1 MKSRC
6 TVRIFTRFL
15 ALACAGWMLAPVS
28 RLAAES
34 LPQNMTSHSGL
45 ATLPPE
51 ERGDLL
57 MARQEYIAAIEAYR
71 EAEPNAVVFNKMGMA
86 YHHMLAFDIAK
97 KDYEHALVIRP
108 DYPEAINN
116 LGAADFAQGRY
127 RQAIHLYRKALKL
140 MPDSAVVAANLGTAY
155 FARHKYSQGMEAY
168 RTAFRLDP
176 SVFQGDNTQIIS
188 GPTTSAERAHQDYC
202 LAELFAQSGMKVQA
216 IEYLRKALDEGFAD
230 RNRIMS
236 DHVFDQLRNTA
247 EFAQL
252 MGEQKPN

>member
-1 MKSRC
+1 MKSRFP
-6 TVRIFTRFL
+6 VRHL
-15 ALACAGWMLAPVS
+15 ALACAALMLAPVS

-34 LPQNMTSHSGL
+34 LPQNTTARAGL
-45 ATLPPE
+45 DALPAE

-57 MARQEYIAAIEAYR
+57 MARQQYIAAIEAYR
-71 EAEPNAVVFNKMGMA
+71 EAAPDAAIYNKMGMA
-86 YHHMLAFDIAK
+86 YHHMLAFDIAR
-97 KDYEHALVIRP
+97 KDYEHALLIRP

-127 RQAIHLYRKALKL
+127 RQAIHLYRKAIKL
-140 MPDSAVVAANLGTAY
+140 MPDSAIIAANLGTAW
-155 FARHKYSQGMEAY
+155 FAQHKYKRGMEAY

-176 SVFQGDNTQIIS
+176 TVFQNDSSQIIS
-188 GPTTSAERAHQDYC
+188 GPTSSAERAHQDYC
-202 LAELFAQSGMKVQA
+202 LAELFAQSGMKAQA

-230 RNRIMS
+230 RNRLMT